1 MKKLIYTT
9 YHSKDAKNEQR
20 QRAYALKAKLVTYQ
34 SNKIIAFA
42 KWSKEGKIK
51 AGYKI
56 LNGIDTCFN
65 LFYTKNGEW
74 YLDDTNL
81 VSTQV
86 HNGGINYFTFREL
99 KNNDN
104 QKLVIE
110 KILNGTLTR
119 ADITKYTRSLK
130 PIVEDLLYGVSENQ
144 EDNKKE
150 LCTEKV

>member
-9 YHSKDAKNEQR
+9 YHSKDETNEQR
-20 QRAYALKAKLVTYQ
+20 KKKYDLKGKLVTYK

-42 KWSKEGKIK
+42 KWSNEGKIK

-104 QKLVIE
+104 QKIVIE

-130 PIVEDLLYGVSENQ
+130 PIVENLLYNSCEM
-144 EDNKKE
+144 EDKKIVN
-150 LCTEKV
+150 EKH